1 MSEIRP
7 LKRHPVVLF
16 AYLILFMAAGS
27 AIFGMLG
34 VLIGGLWYGFQN
46 ISKPDHLGFLRILQS
61 CLSFG
66 TFVLPAWVFVRYYG
80 ESSPEKS
87 LKLNTRLHPVFIV
100 LTLAI
105 MLSSAAPLDWAIQLN
120 KQLQLPE
127 FLKALEQWMRLKEEE
142 TLQLIK
148 QLMQMAG
155 PGDLLINVLMLAL
168 LPALGEEMIFR
179 GNIQPIFTRL
189 FNNYHWGIWIS
200 AIIFSAIHLQFY
212 GFLPRMLLGGL
223 FGYLLVWSNSLWI
236 PIMAHFINNASII
249 ILAYSYQRQGISIEA
264 LENAPQGPVYLYLI
278 NLFLTCTGLLI
289 FYRYAQSKNT
299 FKYE

>member
-7 LKRHPVVLF
+7 SKRHPAVLF

-34 VLIGGLWYGFQN
+34 VFIGGLCYGFKN
-46 ISKPDHLGFLRILQS
+46 ISNPDHLGFLRILQT

-80 ESSPEKS
+80 GSSPKKS

-105 MLSSAAPLDWAIQLN
+105 ILSSAAPLEWTIQLN

-127 FLKALEQWMRLKEEE
+127 FLKALEEWMRLKEEE

-148 QLMQMAG
+148 QLTLMEG

-179 GNIQPIFTRL
+179 GNMQPIFTRL

-264 LENAPQGPVYLYLI
+264 LENAPQGPAYLYLI
-278 NLFLTCTGLLI
+278 NLFLTFTGLAI